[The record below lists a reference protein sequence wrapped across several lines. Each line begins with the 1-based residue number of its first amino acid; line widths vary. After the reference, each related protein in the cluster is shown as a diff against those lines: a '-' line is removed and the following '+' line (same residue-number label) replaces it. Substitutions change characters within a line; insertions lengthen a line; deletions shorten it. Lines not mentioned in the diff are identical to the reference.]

1 MDDLPETLKPEDA
14 RELIATGPARVL
26 DLRDEDEY
34 AEGHVPAA
42 ERAGDLE
49 ASLEGVPED
58 EPLILI
64 CADGK
69 RSGQA
74 ARELREK
81 GRQAAHVDGGIEAW
95 IGAGLPIQPRPD
107 EEFEGPKKAMLY

>member
-1 MDDLPETLKPEDA
+1 MDDLPEKLKPEKA

-26 DLRDEDEY
+26 DLREEDEY

-42 ERAGDLE
+42 ERAGDLD

-58 EPLILI
+58 DPLILI